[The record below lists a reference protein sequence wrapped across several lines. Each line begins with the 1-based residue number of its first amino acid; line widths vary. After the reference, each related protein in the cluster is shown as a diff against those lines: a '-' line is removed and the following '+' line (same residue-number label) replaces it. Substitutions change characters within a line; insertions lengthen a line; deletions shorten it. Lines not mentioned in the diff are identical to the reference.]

1 MASTTQSA
9 RDYVEN
15 ARVHLVRELK
25 NLSVIVENLYQQKVF
40 SDEEVSKIQTE
51 RDDFEKTR
59 KILDSVTKKGEAACY
74 KFLRIIDMTRKRT
87 VERAS
92 VLPEKQSAA
101 STENRKFD
109 LHHWISCYP
118 FKEDTQMDVNYLQG
132 SRPCH
137 RYQAKLKSKAQKI
150 SNKFWMANK
159 NLFEGNNPNLSYT
172 ALVLDK
178 QGGDSPSK
186 IKKLKSKKRKLSRP
200 KKMKTYIPKDRP
212 GTSPSDLLKTDENIL
227 LVGKPG
233 IGKTALSHELLRLW
247 AERDNEELDYMFYF
261 DMRETSHIT
270 RAMSLEDLL
279 FSVFS
284 EPDEGRE
291 EVLQDIK
298 RNSDNVTIIFDGIT
312 DLSSSVVK
320 KLVEKDLLPDAK
332 VIVTCR
338 PDNEEDFGDFLRVEV
353 KGFSEQ
359 TIKTY
364 LSAMLGDTQKKV
376 LSNLELLTLCHVP
389 MYALMVAACFSSE
402 TPEDSSQPCSITE
415 IYINIVRFCL
425 KMNSN
430 KTKNKDLNS
439 FIENKSEEILSLA
452 EVAFHATEGKTV
464 NLTKLPHKD
473 SCVLC
478 FLKSLDSQGAP
489 TETITTYAFLHYTM
503 QEFFAAIWLLKN
515 PDKIK
520 EVFQQCLTTEKKH
533 MKHLIPFMCRLLTDK
548 SPSLMKC
555 LIPAQELIN
564 TSNWFFKEMI
574 NRFFPYLCETDEAD
588 TEDSGLDVDILFLC
602 QCLFESQCPEAC
614 VYFLDKLDYRLD
626 LSGESL
632 GPYPCCAVAY
642 VVTQSKEKK
651 IYLNLEDVMVS
662 EQGMRRLFGCLQ
674 NVQWCDPLPR
684 QLWEVFLLSEEQM
697 DYRRLLGLGSNQL
710 HLPVEGKRRLFERA
724 VKVMQKISTQVN
736 VCLHCDRATPAC
748 QRLHESL
755 LEALPY
761 ISSLS
766 FSHRFRV
773 TGQAEFFGNLF
784 CAAAE
789 REQQTGEKI
798 LELLSSVCRY
808 QTFPLKEKWCDFQL
822 DLYSYGCETG
832 LSVLPS
838 LQSVLQSA
846 PAVWSIN
853 LSERKTS
860 ILLEVLKLQSEKKQ
874 VELTGCSHEES
885 EVRSFLQC
893 LPYISQFSFV
903 PQSSDRYEETKFFG
917 NLFCAAAEREQQ
929 TGEKILE
936 LLSLVCSYKTFP
948 LKEKWWD
955 FLLDLYSYG
964 CETGL
969 SVLPSLQ
976 SVLQSAPA
984 VWSINLSERKPSILL
999 EVLKLQSEKKQ
1010 VKLTG
1015 CSHEESEVRSFLQCL
1030 PYISQLSFVPQSSDR
1045 YEETKFFGNLF
1056 CAAAEREQQ
1065 TGEKILELLS
1075 SVCSYKTFPL
1085 KEKWW
1090 DFLLD
1095 LYSYGCE
1102 TGLSVL
1108 PSLQSVLQSAP
1119 AVWSINLSER
1129 KPSILL
1135 EVLKLQSEKKQVK
1148 LTGCSHEEIEVRSF
1162 LQCLPYIS
1170 QLSFVPQSSD
1180 RYEETKFFGNL
1191 FCAAAEREQQTGEKI
1206 LELLSSVCSY
1216 KTFPL
1221 KEKWWDFLLDLY
1233 SYYCET
1239 GLSVLPSL
1247 QSVLQSAPAVWSI
1260 NLSERKPSILL
1271 EVLKLQ
1277 SEKKPVELTGC
1288 SYEESEVRS
1297 FLQCLPYIS
1306 QLSVCY
1312 WLKGEAKFFGN
1323 LFCAAAEREQQ
1334 TGEKILELLSSVCRY
1349 KTFPLNDRY
1358 MDYDANKHQCDVL
1371 LDLYSHLKDYE
1382 TKTGLSVLPSLQSV
1396 LQSAPAV
1403 WFINLSERKPSILLE
1418 VLKLQSEKKQVK
1430 LTGCSH
1436 EETEVRSFLQ
1446 CLPYISQFS
1455 VCYWFEGEAKF
1466 FGNLFCAAAE
1476 REQQTGEKIL
1486 ELLSSVCRYQ
1496 TFPLN
1501 EWDYDYEE
1509 YQRDFLFDL
1518 YSHLKDYE
1526 TKTGLSVLPSLPS
1539 VLQSAPAVWSINLS
1553 ERKPS
1558 ILLEVLKLQSEKNQ
1572 VELTGCSHEES
1583 EVRSF
1588 LQCLP
1593 YISQLSVCYWFE
1605 GEAKFFGNLFCAA
1618 AEREQQTGEKIL
1630 ELLSSVCRYKTF
1642 PFNDRNMYYH
1652 VEQYQ
1657 CDFLLD
1663 LYSHLKDYETKTGL
1677 SVLPSLQSVLQSAP
1691 AVWFINLS
1699 ERKTSILLEVLKLQS
1714 EKKQVELT
1722 GCSHEE
1728 SEVRSFLQ
1736 CLPYI
1741 SQLSCDPE
1749 FFQSVCTLI
1758 SVRSREDE
1766 EQLSSLLQ
1774 LLGYTLQLTGELHT
1788 GTCRSVGRVLRLCGS
1803 DVDLILKPRKMSV
1816 RGASLLFR
1824 HTTQLHSLS
1833 LSSDMALL
1841 LFQWVRRGRAAGLLA
1856 IEELSLTPQT
1866 VQPSERVLLKVVS
1879 SLASLLRYW
1888 SVRQLDLT
1896 EFYVPAQGLIPLLL
1910 HHGPLTIKLREK
1922 ISLQLLSLIHEI
1934 QDKDLTQLFLS
1945 KVGGDLSSCCLNWEL
1960 LHCLLQQSL
1969 DQIITVNLRKN
1980 RFLQENVTRLL
1991 PFLDKI
1997 VVKRPCP
2004 RFVLTAIRE
2013 IYKACASPIIPSLL
2027 RSLDHVINLTC
2038 REMDSVDCAALLFT
2052 LKHSD
2057 RVKLNLVF
2065 TSIPTGQIESIL
2077 FTLDKV
2083 SQLSVDRNLLLRF
2096 IHCCAASDA
2105 QQGAA
2110 VGLLRALQHRL
2121 DLSCSSC
2128 VDLPEEGQSETLSL
2142 TAEDCR
2148 AVSTILRRSSSKD
2161 TQLNLQDCELED
2173 SRLDLLFP
2181 VLDRVRLRA
2190 SKALLLQLLSLVP
2203 MKTERD
2209 TVRRAV
2215 SLCRA
2220 LGGELDLSHTTLDQR
2235 ACEALA
2241 QMLDFSEGLTDL
2253 DLSHCELTDQLLFT
2267 LITHLHKVQVLD
2279 LSHNKITDAAAHM
2292 LLQLVSI
2299 NPSIDTVRL
2308 FSNNIVNRNPFKKH
2322 QQFEIW

>member
-1312 WLKGEAKFFGN
+1312 W
-1323 LFCAAAEREQQ
+1323 
-1334 TGEKILELLSSVCRY
+1334 
-1349 KTFPLNDRY
+1349 
-1358 MDYDANKHQCDVL
+1358 
-1371 LDLYSHLKDYE
+1371 
-1382 TKTGLSVLPSLQSV
+1382 
-1396 LQSAPAV
+1396 
-1403 WFINLSERKPSILLE
+1403 
-1418 VLKLQSEKKQVK
+1418 
-1430 LTGCSH
+1430 
-1436 EETEVRSFLQ
+1436 
-1446 CLPYISQFS
+1446 
-1455 VCYWFEGEAKF
+1455 
-1466 FGNLFCAAAE
+1466 
-1476 REQQTGEKIL
+1476 
-1486 ELLSSVCRYQ
+1486 
-1496 TFPLN
+1496 
-1501 EWDYDYEE
+1501 
-1509 YQRDFLFDL
+1509 
-1518 YSHLKDYE
+1518 
-1526 TKTGLSVLPSLPS
+1526 
-1539 VLQSAPAVWSINLS
+1539 
-1553 ERKPS
+1553 
-1558 ILLEVLKLQSEKNQ
+1558 
-1572 VELTGCSHEES
+1572 
-1583 EVRSF
+1583 
-1588 LQCLP
+1588 
-1593 YISQLSVCYWFE
+1593 FE

>member
-846 PAVWSIN
+846 PAVWS
-853 LSERKTS
+853 
-860 ILLEVLKLQSEKKQ
+860 
-874 VELTGCSHEES
+874 
-885 EVRSFLQC
+885 
-893 LPYISQFSFV
+893 
-903 PQSSDRYEETKFFG
+903 
-917 NLFCAAAEREQQ
+917 
-929 TGEKILE
+929 
-936 LLSLVCSYKTFP
+936 
-948 LKEKWWD
+948 
-955 FLLDLYSYG
+955 
-964 CETGL
+964 
-969 SVLPSLQ
+969 
-976 SVLQSAPA
+976 
-984 VWSINLSERKPSILL
+984 
-999 EVLKLQSEKKQ
+999 
-1010 VKLTG
+1010 
-1015 CSHEESEVRSFLQCL
+1015 
-1030 PYISQLSFVPQSSDR
+1030 
-1045 YEETKFFGNLF
+1045 
-1056 CAAAEREQQ
+1056 
-1065 TGEKILELLS
+1065 
-1075 SVCSYKTFPL
+1075 
-1085 KEKWW
+1085 
-1090 DFLLD
+1090 
-1095 LYSYGCE
+1095 
-1102 TGLSVL
+1102 
-1108 PSLQSVLQSAP
+1108 
-1119 AVWSINLSER
+1119 
-1129 KPSILL
+1129 
-1135 EVLKLQSEKKQVK
+1135 
-1148 LTGCSHEEIEVRSF
+1148 
-1162 LQCLPYIS
+1162 
-1170 QLSFVPQSSD
+1170 
-1180 RYEETKFFGNL
+1180 
-1191 FCAAAEREQQTGEKI
+1191 
-1206 LELLSSVCSY
+1206 
-1216 KTFPL
+1216 
-1221 KEKWWDFLLDLY
+1221 
-1233 SYYCET
+1233 
-1239 GLSVLPSL
+1239 
-1247 QSVLQSAPAVWSI
+1247 
-1260 NLSERKPSILL
+1260 
-1271 EVLKLQ
+1271 
-1277 SEKKPVELTGC
+1277 
-1288 SYEESEVRS
+1288 
-1297 FLQCLPYIS
+1297 
-1306 QLSVCY
+1306 
-1312 WLKGEAKFFGN
+1312 
-1323 LFCAAAEREQQ
+1323 
-1334 TGEKILELLSSVCRY
+1334 
-1349 KTFPLNDRY
+1349 
-1358 MDYDANKHQCDVL
+1358 
-1371 LDLYSHLKDYE
+1371 
-1382 TKTGLSVLPSLQSV
+1382 
-1396 LQSAPAV
+1396 
-1403 WFINLSERKPSILLE
+1403 INLSERKPSILLE